1 MGDLVKLQKE
11 DIVKV
16 QNNYKVKTSLGSL
29 QSRLQIVC
37 SLIRNKQVVLG
48 AADEETQ
55 ETNPQTVNLSGEFF

>member
-16 QNNYKVKTSLGSL
+16 QNNYKVKTSLD
-29 QSRLQIVC
+29 RLMSGIKIVC
-37 SLIRNKQVVLG
+37 SLIRNKQVGLG

-55 ETNPQTVNLSGEFF
+55 ETNP